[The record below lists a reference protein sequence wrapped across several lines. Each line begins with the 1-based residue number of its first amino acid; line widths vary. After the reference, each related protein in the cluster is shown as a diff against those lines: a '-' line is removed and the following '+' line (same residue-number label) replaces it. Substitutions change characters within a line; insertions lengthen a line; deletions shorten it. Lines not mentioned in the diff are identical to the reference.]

1 MMFKSFVNELI
12 HRLFHWIQWNNRKTK
27 IATQKK
33 CWFALLIVM
42 HIYFHFTDWLT
53 KCPKKKF
60 QSRNRW
66 NVFLLPNFCCVV
78 CKEESNTPSKR
89 KKNHS
94 KKMLFR
100 FSTLSFFFLF
110 FCGNLCYCYTQH
122 VYVVLLHCFKR
133 TQWLACLCVATIF
146 NVYTLSTNPFYSLS
160 ISFAV
165 SDFLISICRYIYVR
179 SDEGKKKNCTMY
191 RVWRLFVCVYCVWT
205 MCIRFF
211 HANVC
216 VSVLF
221 SVSSFILSL
230 NSAHWSHTIL

>member
-1 MMFKSFVNELI
+1 MSSYTDYSIEFSETIEKRKSPHTKNVGSHFWLLCIYTFISLIDSPNVQKKNSNQEIDEMFFFCLIFVVWCAKKKAI
-12 HRLFHWIQWNNRKTK
+12 HRAREKKITQRK
-27 IATQKK
+27 
-33 CWFALLIVM
+33 CCFVSLLSV
-42 HIYFHFTDWLT
+42 
-53 KCPKKKF
+53 
-60 QSRNRW
+60 
-66 NVFLLPNFCCVV
+66 
-78 CKEESNTPSKR
+78 
-89 KKNHS
+89 
-94 KKMLFR
+94 
-100 FSTLSFFFLF
+100 FFLF